1 MTDDMWH
8 VAALY
13 RFAPLPDYQDLT
25 APLRGMCELLDIK
38 GTLLLASEG
47 INGTVAGTR
56 GSLDALLG
64 YLRADPR
71 LADLDVKWST
81 ADSEPF
87 HRLKVKA
94 KREIVT
100 LGVDGVD
107 PRETVGTYVEAED
120 WNAVL
125 SDPNAVVID
134 TRNRFEVAL
143 GTFRGAV
150 DPGTESF
157 TDFPA
162 WAEANR
168 ERLKS
173 AGRIAMFCTGG
184 IRCEKASSWMQREGF
199 GEVLHLHGGIL
210 RYLETVPEGESLW
223 SGSCFVFDNRI
234 GVGHGVRESRDVTLC
249 YNCRKPLTSKD
260 RESPLYE
267 DGVSCA
273 ACASG
278 LAEDRLRTLR
288 ERQKQV
294 KLSES
299 RGQRHIGRKA

>member
-1 MTDDMWH
+1 MTDPWH

-13 RFAPLPDYQDLT
+13 RFAPLPDYRSLV
-25 APLRGMCELLDIK
+25 APLRGMCELLDVK

-56 GSLDALLG
+56 DSLDALLG
-64 YLRADPR
+64 FLCADPR
-71 LADLDVKWST
+71 ISELDVKWST
-81 ADSEPF
+81 SATEPF
-87 HRLKVKA
+87 HRLKVRP

-100 LGVDGVD
+100 LGIDGVD
-107 PRETVGTYVEAED
+107 PRETVGTYVGAED

-125 SDPNAVVID
+125 SDPDAVVID

-150 DPGTESF
+150 DPGTDSF

-168 ERLKS
+168 GRLQS
-173 AGRIAMFCTGG
+173 ASQVAMFCTGG

-199 GEVLHLHGGIL
+199 GEVKHLQGGIL
-210 RYLETVPEGESLW
+210 RYLEAVPEAESLW
-223 SGSCFVFDNRI
+223 NGSCFVFDNRI
-234 GVGHGVRESRDVTLC
+234 GVGHGVRESDDVTLC
-249 YNCRKPLTSKD
+249 YNCRTPLTSED
-260 RESPLYE
+260 RENPAFE
-267 DGVSCA
+267 EGVSCA
-273 ACASG
+273 ICAPE
-278 LAEDRLRTLR
+278 LTDVRLRTLR
-288 ERQKQV
+288 ERQRQV
-294 KLSES
+294 KLAES